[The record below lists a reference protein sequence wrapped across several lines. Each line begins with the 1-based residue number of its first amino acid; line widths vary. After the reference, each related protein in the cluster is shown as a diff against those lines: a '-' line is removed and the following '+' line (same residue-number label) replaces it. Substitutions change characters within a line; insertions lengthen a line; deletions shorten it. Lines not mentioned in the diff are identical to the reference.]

1 MRRRGS
7 RLRAR
12 LAALRPAAFA
22 PSTKSSQVTV
32 HGSQFTVDSSQ
43 LGGLYTEG
51 VEKLD
56 EEGLYEKAVKALARR
71 ERSTAEVKKRLRDH
85 GYLDDARMAAARAS
99 YQHEIEHHGRERALR
114 DLRMRGVG
122 ESVAKKAVE
131 GAYGAPGDA
140 GREDRLLR
148 AYLKKKR
155 VKAPTDLKS
164 AASVYRK
171 LVMAGFSGEASR
183 RFLKKWEWEE

>member
-1 MRRRGS
+1 M
-7 RLRAR
+7 
-12 LAALRPAAFA
+12 
-22 PSTKSSQVTV
+22 
-32 HGSQFTVDSSQ
+32 
-43 LGGLYTEG
+43 GGLYTEG

-71 ERSTAEVKKRLRDH
+71 ERSTAEVKKLLRPRAASGEAVEAAIARLRDH